1 MCLMD
6 DLTVRMIVAMIDSRR
21 IKLDKEWREL
31 HRGSIESSENLA
43 VGGALA
49 DLKWAI
55 LDLHQ
60 SGGEL
65 DEEVELLLVPL
76 RETAL
81 RDMPGN
87 ART

>member
-1 MCLMD
+1 MD

-43 VGGALA
+43 VGTALA

-55 LDLHQ
+55 LDVHND
-60 SGGEL
+60 GGQL
-65 DEEVELLLVPL
+65 DEEVELLVVPL
-76 RETAL
+76 RETAHS
-81 RDMPGN
+81 DTPGT